1 MEFVDRIVA
10 PMRRPGTAGRGGMSA
25 AAPTL
30 VTLVLVILIAA
41 QLAALL
47 WRALGSGNDPELLPT
62 PVVDVNAAQAADL
75 PAIVNAH
82 LFGVAQNSG
91 DPSDAP
97 ATSANLALADTLAG
111 SDPSTGWAI
120 IGASGQSARV
130 YATGSTLPGGT
141 KLVSVYPD
149 RVIIDR
155 SGARESLLMPRLS
168 GGPAGTAY
176 APQVA
181 QAQLAPDD
189 LVRQVMSQESTVGEL
204 LRPQPVYAGG
214 QLRGFRVYP
223 GRDRALFARTGLQPG
238 DLVMAINGA
247 ALDDPQR
254 GIETLRGI
262 GQGASVTVTIDRNGE
277 PQQLTIDSAA
287 VQMPQE
293 LQPTEETE
301 PEESE
306 ATE

>member
-10 PMRRPGTAGRGGMSA
+10 PMRRPGTAGRRGMNA

-30 VTLVLVILIAA
+30 VTLALVIVIAA

-47 WRALGSGNDPELLPT
+47 WRALGSGDDPDLRPT

-82 LFGVAQNSG
+82 LFGIAQNSG
-91 DPSDAP
+91 DPADAP
-97 ATSANLALADTLAG
+97 ATSANLALAGTLAG

-141 KLVSVYPD
+141 KLVAVYPD
-149 RVIIDR
+149 KVIIDR

-168 GGPAGTAY
+168 GGSAGVAY
-176 APQVA
+176 APPVA
-181 QAQLAPDD
+181 QAQLTPDD
-189 LVRQVMSQESTVGEL
+189 LVRQVMGQESSVNEL

-262 GQGASVTVTIDRNGE
+262 GQGTPVTVSIDRNGQQ
-277 PQQLTIDSAA
+277 QQLTIDTSA
-287 VQMPQE
+287 VQAPQQ
-293 LQPTEETE
+293 LQPTDESEF
-301 PEESE
+301 EESE

>member
-10 PMRRPGTAGRGGMSA
+10 PMRRPGMAGRGGMNA

-30 VTLVLVILIAA
+30 VTLVLVIVIAA

-47 WRALGSGNDPELLPT
+47 WRALGSGDEAELAPAPPDSGT
-62 PVVDVNAAQAADL
+62 AQAVDL

-97 ATSANLALADTLAG
+97 ATSANLALAGTLAG
-111 SDPSTGWAI
+111 AEPSTGWAI

-130 YATGSTLPGGT
+130 YATGSALPGGT
-141 KLVSVYPD
+141 KLVAVYPD

-168 GGPAGTAY
+168 GGSAGAAY
-176 APQVA
+176 APPAA
-181 QAQLAPDD
+181 QAQPTPDE
-189 LVRQVMSQESTVGEL
+189 LVRQVMGRETAVNEL

-223 GRDRALFARTGLQPG
+223 GRDRTLFARTGLQPG

-254 GIETLRGI
+254 GVETLRGI
-262 GQGASVTVTIDRNGE
+262 GQGAPVTVTIDRDGE
-277 PQQLTIDSAA
+277 QQQLTIDTTA
-287 VQMPQE
+287 VQPAQQ
-293 LQPTEETE
+293 LQPPEETE

>member
-1 MEFVDRIVA
+1 
-10 PMRRPGTAGRGGMSA
+10 
-25 AAPTL
+25 
-30 VTLVLVILIAA
+30 VTLVLVIVIAA

-47 WRALGSGNDPELLPT
+47 WRALGSGDDPELPPT
-62 PVVDVNAAQAADL
+62 PVVDVNAGQAADL

-97 ATSANLALADTLAG
+97 ATSANLALAGTLAG

>member
-10 PMRRPGTAGRGGMSA
+10 PMRRPGTAGRGGMNA

-30 VTLVLVILIAA
+30 VTLVLVIVIAA

-47 WRALGSGNDPELLPT
+47 WRALGSGDEPGVPPA
-62 PVVDVNAAQAADL
+62 PVADVNAAQAVDL

-91 DPSDAP
+91 DLSDAP
-97 ATSANLALADTLAG
+97 ATSANLALAGTLAG
-111 SDPSTGWAI
+111 ADPSTGWAI

-130 YATGSTLPGGT
+130 YATGSALPGGT
-141 KLVSVYPD
+141 KLIAVYPD

-168 GGPAGTAY
+168 GGSTGVAY
-176 APQVA
+176 APPVA
-181 QAQLAPDD
+181 QAPLTPDD
-189 LVRQVMSQESTVGEL
+189 LVRQVMGQESAVSEL

-223 GRDRALFARTGLQPG
+223 GRDRTLFARTGLQPG

-254 GIETLRGI
+254 GVETLRGI
-262 GQGASVTVTIDRNGE
+262 GQGAPVTVTIDRNGQQ
-277 PQQLTIDSAA
+277 QQLTIDMTA
-287 VQMPQE
+287 VQTPQQ
-293 LQPTEETE
+293 LQAPEETE

>member
-1 MEFVDRIVA
+1 MQFVDRIVA
-10 PMRRPGTAGRGGMSA
+10 PMRRPGTAGRGGINA
-25 AAPTL
+25 TAPTL
-30 VTLVLVILIAA
+30 VTLVLVLVIAA

-47 WRALGSGNDPELLPT
+47 WRALGSGDETELP
-62 PVVDVNAAQAADL
+62 PAPVDVNVAQAVDL

-97 ATSANLALADTLAG
+97 ATSANLALAGTLAG
-111 SDPSTGWAI
+111 ADPSTGWAI
-120 IGASGQSARV
+120 IGATGQSARV
-130 YATGSTLPGGT
+130 YATGSALPGGT
-141 KLVSVYPD
+141 KLVAVYPD

-168 GGPAGTAY
+168 GGSTGAAY
-176 APQVA
+176 APPVA
-181 QAQLAPDD
+181 QEALTPDD
-189 LVRQVMSQESTVGEL
+189 LVRQVMGQESTVNEL

-223 GRDRALFARTGLQPG
+223 GRDRTLFARTGLQPG

-254 GIETLRGI
+254 GVETLRGI
-262 GQGASVTVTIDRNGE
+262 GKGAPVTVTIDRSGQQ
-277 PQQLTIDSAA
+277 QQLTIDTTA
-287 VQMPQE
+287 VQPAQQ
-293 LQPTEETE
+293 LQPPDETE
-301 PEESE
+301 PQESE

>member
-1 MEFVDRIVA
+1 MQFVDRIVA
-10 PMRRPGTAGRGGMSA
+10 PMRRPGTAGRGGLSA

-30 VTLVLVILIAA
+30 VTLALVIVIAA

-47 WRALGSGNDPELLPT
+47 WRVLGSSDERALP
-62 PVVDVNAAQAADL
+62 PAPVDVNAAQAVDL

-82 LFGVAQNSG
+82 LFGVARNSG

-97 ATSANLALADTLAG
+97 ATSANLALAGTLAG
-111 SDPSTGWAI
+111 ADPSTGWAI

-130 YATGSTLPGGT
+130 YATGSSLPGGT
-141 KLVSVYPD
+141 KLVAVYPD
-149 RVIIDR
+149 RVLIDR
-155 SGARESLLMPRLS
+155 GGARESLLLPRLS
-168 GGPAGTAY
+168 GGSAGAAY
-176 APQVA
+176 APPVA
-181 QAQLAPDD
+181 QASLTPDD
-189 LVRQVMSQESTVGEL
+189 LVRQVMGQQSAVNEL

-247 ALDDPQR
+247 AIDDPQR
-254 GIETLRGI
+254 GVETLRGI
-262 GQGASVTVTIDRNGE
+262 GQGAPVTVTIDRNGQQ
-277 PQQLTIDSAA
+277 QQLTIDTAA
-287 VQMPQE
+287 VQPVPE
-293 LQPTEETE
+293 LQTLEETE
-301 PEESE
+301 AEESE

>member
-1 MEFVDRIVA
+1 
-10 PMRRPGTAGRGGMSA
+10 MSA

-97 ATSANLALADTLAG
+97 ATSANLALAGTLAG

-130 YATGSTLPGGT
+130 YATGSTVPGGT
-141 KLVSVYPD
+141 KLVSVDPD

-293 LQPTEETE
+293 LQPTEEAE

>member
-1 MEFVDRIVA
+1 MN
-10 PMRRPGTAGRGGMSA
+10 A

-30 VTLVLVILIAA
+30 ITLVLVIVIAA

-47 WRALGSGNDPELLPT
+47 WRALGSGDEPGLPPT
-62 PVVDVNAAQAADL
+62 PVDVNAAQAVDL

-97 ATSANLALADTLAG
+97 ATSANLALAGTLAG
-111 SDPSTGWAI
+111 ADPSTGWAI
-120 IGASGQSARV
+120 IGATGQSARV
-130 YATGSTLPGGT
+130 YATGSALPGGT
-141 KLVSVYPD
+141 KLVAVYPD

-155 SGARESLLMPRLS
+155 GGARESLLMPRLS
-168 GGPAGTAY
+168 SGSAGVAYTPPA
-176 APQVA
+176 A
-181 QAQLAPDD
+181 QAPLTPDD
-189 LVRQVMSQESTVGEL
+189 LVRQVLGQESAVNEL

-223 GRDRALFARTGLQPG
+223 GRDRTLFAGTGLQPG

-254 GIETLRGI
+254 GVETLRGI
-262 GQGASVTVTIDRNGE
+262 GQGAPVTVTIDRNGQQ
-277 PQQLTIDSAA
+277 QQLTIDPTA
-287 VQMPQE
+287 VQPPQQ
-293 LQPTEETE
+293 LQPPEETE
-301 PEESE
+301 PQESE

>member
-1 MEFVDRIVA
+1 MQFVDRIVA
-10 PMRRPGTAGRGGMSA
+10 PMRRPGTAGRGGINA

-30 VTLVLVILIAA
+30 VTLVLVLVIAA

-47 WRALGSGNDPELLPT
+47 WRALGSGDETELP
-62 PVVDVNAAQAADL
+62 PAPVDVNVAQAVDL

-97 ATSANLALADTLAG
+97 ATSANLALAGTLAG
-111 SDPSTGWAI
+111 ADPSTGWAI
-120 IGASGQSARV
+120 IGATGQSARV
-130 YATGSTLPGGT
+130 YATGSALPGGT
-141 KLVSVYPD
+141 KLVAVYPD

-168 GGPAGTAY
+168 GGSAGAAY
-176 APQVA
+176 APPVA
-181 QAQLAPDD
+181 QAPLTPDD
-189 LVRQVMSQESTVGEL
+189 LVRQVMGQESAVNEL

-223 GRDRALFARTGLQPG
+223 GRNRTLFARTGLQPG

-254 GIETLRGI
+254 GVETLRGI
-262 GQGASVTVTIDRNGE
+262 GKGAPVTVTIDRSGQQ
-277 PQQLTIDSAA
+277 QQLTIDTTA
-287 VQMPQE
+287 VQPAQQ
-293 LQPTEETE
+293 LQPPDETE
-301 PEESE
+301 PQESE